1 MIIKELFL
9 KSVMLNNLSFIYTKL
24 FFLKKVDMNY
34 RRILIL
40 CFLMGGFAIN
50 AAAQDLVKGKQLY
63 ETRCLVCH
71 QADGG
76 GVPNMNAPLDG
87 ASNVVGNDITRLVRI
102 IKYGFNERV
111 ELDGLYY
118 SNSMTPNPD
127 LTPAQISDVLSYI
140 RSSWSNKATKVT
152 IAQVQQGIKGSQK
165 TSTK

>member
-1 MIIKELFL
+1 MGNRKIRYFLFGAVVMFLFNSIKTQAQ
-9 KSVMLNNLSFIYTKL
+9 NLENGKKIY
-24 FFLKKVDMNY
+24 
-34 RRILIL
+34 
-40 CFLMGGFAIN
+40 
-50 AAAQDLVKGKQLY
+50 Q
-63 ETRCLVCH
+63 TRCLVCH

-87 ASNVVGNDITRLVRI
+87 STNVVGNDIARLVKI
-102 IKYGFNERV
+102 IKNGFNERV

-140 RSSWSNKATKVT
+140 RTSWSNKATKVT
-152 IAQVQQGIKGSQK
+152 IAQVQQGMKGNQK

>member
-1 MIIKELFL
+1 MKFKIVSLIFVALFYC
-9 KSVMLNNLSFIYTKL
+9 VQ
-24 FFLKKVDMNY
+24 
-34 RRILIL
+34 
-40 CFLMGGFAIN
+40 AN
-50 AAAQDLVKGKQLY
+50 AQNMQKGKKIY
-63 ETRCLVCH
+63 EAKCLACH

-87 ASNVVGNDITRLVRI
+87 ATNVVGNDITRLVRI

-140 RSSWSNKATKVT
+140 RTSWSNKATKVT

>member
-1 MIIKELFL
+1 MGNSKIRCFVIGALIMFLFVSN
-9 KSVMLNNLSFIYTKL
+9 KIQAHVANG
-24 FFLKKVDMNY
+24 KK
-34 RRILIL
+34 I
-40 CFLMGGFAIN
+40 
-50 AAAQDLVKGKQLY
+50 Y

-87 ASNVVGNDITRLVRI
+87 ATNVVGNDITRLVRI

-127 LTPAQISDVLSYI
+127 LTPTQISDVLSYI
-140 RSSWSNKATKVT
+140 RTSWSNKATKVT

>member
-1 MIIKELFL
+1 MGNRKIRYFLFGAVVMFLFVSIKTQAQ
-9 KSVMLNNLSFIYTKL
+9 NLENGKKIY
-24 FFLKKVDMNY
+24 
-34 RRILIL
+34 
-40 CFLMGGFAIN
+40 
-50 AAAQDLVKGKQLY
+50 Q
-63 ETRCLVCH
+63 TRCLVCH

-87 ASNVVGNDITRLVRI
+87 STNVVGNDIARLVKI
-102 IKYGFNERV
+102 IKNGFNERV

-140 RSSWSNKATKVT
+140 RTSWSNKATKVT
-152 IAQVQQGIKGSQK
+152 IAQVQQGIKGNQK

>member
-1 MIIKELFL
+1 MG
-9 KSVMLNNLSFIYTKL
+9 NNKIR
-24 FFLKKVDMNY
+24 FFLFGAVMMFLFVSIKTQAQNVANGKKIY
-34 RRILIL
+34 
-40 CFLMGGFAIN
+40 
-50 AAAQDLVKGKQLY
+50 Q
-63 ETRCLVCH
+63 TRCLVCH

-87 ASNVVGNDITRLVRI
+87 STNVVGNDIARLVKI
-102 IKYGFNERV
+102 IKNGFNERV

-140 RSSWSNKATKVT
+140 RTSWSNKATKVT
-152 IAQVQQGIKGSQK
+152 IAQVQQGIKGNQK